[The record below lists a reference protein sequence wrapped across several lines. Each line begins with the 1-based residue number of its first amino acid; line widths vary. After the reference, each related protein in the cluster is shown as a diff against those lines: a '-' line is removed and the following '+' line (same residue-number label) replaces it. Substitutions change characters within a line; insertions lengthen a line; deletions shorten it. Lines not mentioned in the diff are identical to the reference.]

1 MVKHTLGSYCQYGD
15 LPCRPSYCVLFL
27 LDNAPIL
34 YSLWAA
40 AEAAGIALGFLY
52 ASGLDDYDRTGLL
65 VFSSSRALGVLAV
78 LSLGFVK
85 NTTYQW
91 TILCVLFLQITAMVF
106 VFVTSLAG
114 T

>member
-1 MVKHTLGSYCQYGD
+1 M
-15 LPCRPSYCVLFL
+15 

-78 LSLGFVK
+78 PSLGFVK
-85 NTTYQW
+85 NTAYQW
-91 TILCVLFLQITAMVF
+91 TILCVLGLQIAAMVF
-106 VFVTSLAG
+106 LFVTSLTG